1 MVEKTLRGWVG
12 FTNWGVRLFICG
24 GTALKGGS
32 LSELPETA
40 FFNTFLIRNRS
51 FGGWINYLR
60 LAWQACTWGHPITFV
75 FCVAGVALLALL
87 KNRVAGVALG
97 GIHHRF
103 AWQAWRLGTSNYL
116 RFAWQACTWGHPITF
131 VFCVAG
137 VALLALLKNP
147 CFMCARAF
155 RPQPFWFIIYG
166 EYCAVYFE
174 VIHGKCA
181 WSAWSVHEQLG
192 QQLGFN
198 WLAWFLEWDSSC
210 SSAAVLVHSGG
221 HGLTVKTSWN
231 PPDPI
236 GISQD
241 LIQLKP
247 HETHQ
252 IPLGFHKI
260 WYS

>member
-1 MVEKTLRGWVG
+1 MAGWGLLIGGCV
-12 FTNWGVRLFICG
+12 FLFVG

-32 LSELPETA
+32 LSELPKTA

-60 LAWQACTWGHPITFV
+60 FAWQACTWGHPITFV

-147 CFMCARAF
+147 CFMCARDF
-155 RPQPFWFIIYG
+155 RPQPFWFISQRRGQGYSASSTSIISQI
-166 EYCAVYFE
+166 EIHFLTFFPSAPRICAGAE
-174 VIHGKCA
+174 
-181 WSAWSVHEQLG
+181 
-192 QQLGFN
+192 
-198 WLAWFLEWDSSC
+198 
-210 SSAAVLVHSGG
+210 
-221 HGLTVKTSWN
+221 
-231 PPDPI
+231 
-236 GISQD
+236 GISLND
-241 LIQLKP
+241 
-247 HETHQ
+247 
-252 IPLGFHKI
+252 
-260 WYS
+260 

>member
-1 MVEKTLRGWVG
+1 MIVFFVLASWNLTDGPNTSLGGGWGNIWQCNVDVAVAEKQKHLHMRKEWWKKLFVAGWGLLIGGCV
-12 FTNWGVRLFICG
+12 FLFVG

-32 LSELPETA
+32 LSELPKTA

-87 KNRVAGVALG
+87 KNRVAAVALG

-166 EYCAVYFE
+166 SIALCTLRSST
-174 VIHGKCA
+174 G
-181 WSAWSVHEQLG
+181 SVHEVHEVCM
-192 QQLGFN
+192 N
-198 WLAWFLEWDSSC
+198 SWASNLASID
-210 SSAAVLVHSGG
+210 
-221 HGLTVKTSWN
+221 
-231 PPDPI
+231 
-236 GISQD
+236 
-241 LIQLKP
+241 
-247 HETHQ
+247 
-252 IPLGFHKI
+252 
-260 WYS
+260 